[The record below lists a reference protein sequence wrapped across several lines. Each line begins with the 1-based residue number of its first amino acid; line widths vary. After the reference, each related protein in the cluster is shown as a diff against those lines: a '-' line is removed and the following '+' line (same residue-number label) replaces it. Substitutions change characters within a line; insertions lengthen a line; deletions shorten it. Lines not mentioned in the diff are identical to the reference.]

1 MSNRSIVLSLLLV
14 TGISTAFAQTTTR
27 QSAFPPV
34 GLGSGET
41 AEVNI
46 INVASNSSAGTAAS
60 CAGNIT
66 FTNAAGTTV
75 GAVTPFTLASGQALT
90 ARLPFATLAIAGT
103 RGVVRAL
110 ISETIPTATPR
121 PPCSLEFSFQTFDTA
136 TGATHSL
143 LTGAARISGR

>member
-1 MSNRSIVLSLLLV
+1 MSNRSILLSLLLV
-14 TGISTAFAQTTTR
+14 TGMTTFAQTTTR

-41 AEVNI
+41 AEVKI
-46 INVASNSSAGTAAS
+46 INAPSNSSAGTAAS

-75 GAVTPFTLASGQALT
+75 GAVAPFTLASGQALT

-110 ISETIPTATPR
+110 INETIPTATPR
-121 PPCSLEFSFQTFDTA
+121 PPCS
-136 TGATHSL
+136 
-143 LTGAARISGR
+143 